1 MMRSFHVQFT
11 EKNLT
16 GNAGLIHLGRF
27 IDKLGL
33 GQALEDGLSIER
45 GANAKYSVADTV
57 LILALGVLAG
67 AKHLSHLVILRY
79 DSVLRKIFKW
89 DQFPDETTFGRI
101 FRLFSQKNCKELSDV
116 ESTIRKKVWSKKWFG
131 KITLDMD
138 STVRGVY
145 GNQQG
150 AEKGYNPKKKGQKSY
165 HPLLCFIAETRECLH
180 NWFRSG
186 STYSANGSVEFMK
199 ECFARLP
206 KRIWQV
212 EVRGDSA
219 FFDGDLFD
227 FLEEKRSAYIVKV
240 KMKGLVPFL
249 ERQSWRR
256 AKNKPGYETTEFTH
270 ACAGWKRSRRFV
282 AIREVTE
289 VETDDNSLFLGMP
302 PNVAYDY
309 FCYCTN
315 MDLTPWAAHKHYGK
329 RATSENRIEWCKN
342 QMASGSILTQDF
354 WANSAI
360 FQSCILG
367 YNLMVWM
374 MLLTQ
379 EDGFSEEPNTIR
391 MKLIHVAGRLST
403 RSRQY
408 LLKLDKNF
416 AFKERWIELENSI
429 LAMAFT

>member
-1 MMRSFHVQFT
+1 MMCSFHVQFT

-45 GANAKYSVADTV
+45 GVNAKYSVADTV

-116 ESTIRKKVWSKKWFG
+116 ESTIRKKVWSKKWLG

-138 STVRGVY
+138 STVKGVY

-199 ECFARLP
+199 EFFARLP

-240 KMKGLVPFL
+240 KMKGLAPFL
-249 ERQSWRR
+249 ERQSWRK

-270 ACAGWKRSRRFV
+270 ACTGWKKSRRFV
-282 AIREVTE
+282 AVREVTE
-289 VETDDNSLFLGMP
+289 IETDDNSLFPDMP

-315 MDLTPWAAHKHYGK
+315 MGLTPWAAHKHYGK
-329 RATSENRIEWCKN
+329 RATSENWIEWCKN

-391 MKLIHVAGRLST
+391 MKLIHVAGRLLT

-408 LLKLDKNF
+408 FVKLDRNF

-429 LAMAFT
+429 LAMEFT

>member
-1 MMRSFHVQFT
+1 MMRSFNVQFT

-16 GNAGLIHLGRF
+16 GNAGLVHLGRF

-33 GQALEDGLSIER
+33 CQALQGGISIER
-45 GANAKYSVADTV
+45 GANAKYSIADTV

-79 DSVLRKIFKW
+79 DSALRKLFKW

-116 ESTIRKKVWSKKWFG
+116 ESTIRKKVWSKKWFPQ
-131 KITLDMD
+131 ITLDMD

-165 HPLLCFIAETRECLH
+165 HPLLCFIAETRECLN

-186 STYSANGSVEFMK
+186 SAYSANGCVEFMK

-206 KRIWQV
+206 KIVSQIV
-212 EVRGDSA
+212 VRGDSA
-219 FFDGDLFD
+219 FFNGDLFD
-227 FLEEKRSAYIVKV
+227 FLEEKASHYIVKV
-240 KMKGLVPFL
+240 KLKGLVQLL
-249 ERQSWRR
+249 ERQSWHK
-256 AKNKPGYETTEFTH
+256 AKNQPGYETAEFTH
-270 ACAGWKRSRRFV
+270 TCTGWKKPRRFV
-282 AIREVTE
+282 AVRKITE
-289 VETDDNSLFLGMP
+289 TEADSNSLF
-302 PNVAYDY
+302 PNIPNIEYDY

-315 MDLTPWAAHKHYGK
+315 MNLTPWEAHKYYGK
-329 RATSENRIEWCKN
+329 RATSENWIEWCKN
-342 QMASGSILTQDF
+342 QMASGSILTQEF

-374 MLLTQ
+374 MMLTQ
-379 EDGFSEEPNTIR
+379 EDGFNEEPNTIR
-391 MKLIHVAGRLST
+391 MKLIHVAARLKT

-408 LLKLDKNF
+408 SLRLDKNF